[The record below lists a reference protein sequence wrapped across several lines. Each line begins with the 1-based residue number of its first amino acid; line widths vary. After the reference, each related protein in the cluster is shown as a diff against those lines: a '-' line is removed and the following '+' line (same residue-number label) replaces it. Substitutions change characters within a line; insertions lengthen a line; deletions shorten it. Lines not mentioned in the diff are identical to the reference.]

1 MKPMTNIENPN
12 VVVEDD
18 LLMKVDNMNA
28 KLS

>member
-1 MKPMTNIENPN
+1 MKPMTNIENPI